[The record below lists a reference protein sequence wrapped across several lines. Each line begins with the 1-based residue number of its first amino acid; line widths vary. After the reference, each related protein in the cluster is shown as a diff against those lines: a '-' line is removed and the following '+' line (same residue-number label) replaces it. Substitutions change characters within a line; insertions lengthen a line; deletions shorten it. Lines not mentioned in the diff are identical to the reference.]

1 MTDDARA
8 RIIAATEQLFAE
20 GGEEATSLRAITR
33 AAQVNVAAIH
43 YHFGGRDGLLKA
55 VLDRIV
61 GPLNQRRIELLDRAV
76 ADHGPAVPVDV
87 LLDAFLRPDLELLAD
102 LRRRHVQLARFL
114 GRSYTQPSATLAGFM
129 DQQFQ
134 PLASR
139 LFPLLRKA
147 LPELDQIE
155 LQVRIRLIV
164 AMVTVLFASAPAGNE
179 PGPLGSDDL
188 EVQVRRLVAFCTA
201 GLSMPSTIGG

>member
-1 MTDDARA
+1 MTDDTRA

-61 GPLNQRRIELLDRAV
+61 GPLNERRIELLDRAF
-76 ADHGPAVPVDV
+76 ALRGPTVPVDV
-87 LLDAFLRPDLELLAD
+87 LLDAFLRPDLELLAN
-102 LRRRHVQLARFL
+102 LRRRQVQLARFL

-134 PLASR
+134 PLASSF
-139 LFPLLRKA
+139 FPLLRQA
-147 LPELDQIE
+147 LPGLDQTE
-155 LQVRIRLIV
+155 LQVRMRLIV
-164 AMVTVLFASAPAGNE
+164 AMVTVLFATAPAATE

-188 EVQVRRLVAFCTA
+188 EVQLRRLVAFCAA
-201 GLSMPSTIGG
+201 GLSTPSTIGG